1 MIALPPAQSSL
12 AILALIVIQMMESF
26 VILTMDYLAMNQQDI
41 SAQRVMVLIYKMQEV
56 AIQKINSLVI
66 KIKAPF
72 ATLLVL
78 MIRFGAILT
87 IH

>member
-56 AIQKINSLVI
+56 AIQ
-66 KIKAPF
+66 
-72 ATLLVL
+72 
-78 MIRFGAILT
+78 
-87 IH
+87 